1 MKNLSTLTIEHD
13 NLALAG
19 WPVGTRLVID
29 SSGEPEPY
37 DIVEFQAD
45 DIRDVGIYRPSP
57 CGRCASF
64 VGARVYEPRKWEVLG
79 VALHALA
86 E

>member
-1 MKNLSTLTIEHD
+1 MKKTLTLQHD
-13 NLALAG
+13 KLRPMD
-19 WPVGTRLVID
+19 WPRGSVLVVD
-29 SSGEPEPY
+29 TERKPREY

-45 DIRDVGIYRPSP
+45 GIRDVGIYRPAP

-64 VGARVYEPRKWEVLG
+64 VGERVYDPREWQILG
-79 VALHALA
+79 VALYSLA